1 MYGKLSNGILIT
13 MIIPIF
19 DNITKNDLTILKV
32 MLFFIL
38 LTLPSACPVAGAFFI
53 IDKLIPFLLPFFR
66 QYQLPFFSF
75 SAEHHDSS
83 SCKYNNHTAENCSS
97 VNVIVGNT
105 SVRRVRNFFIKH
117 ICINSLSI
125 CYSDLF

>member
-38 LTLPSACPVAGAFFI
+38 LTLSAPAPLQALFSC
-53 IDKLIPFLLPFFR
+53 ID
-66 QYQLPFFSF
+66 
-75 SAEHHDSS
+75 
-83 SCKYNNHTAENCSS
+83 
-97 VNVIVGNT
+97 
-105 SVRRVRNFFIKH
+105 
-117 ICINSLSI
+117 
-125 CYSDLF
+125 